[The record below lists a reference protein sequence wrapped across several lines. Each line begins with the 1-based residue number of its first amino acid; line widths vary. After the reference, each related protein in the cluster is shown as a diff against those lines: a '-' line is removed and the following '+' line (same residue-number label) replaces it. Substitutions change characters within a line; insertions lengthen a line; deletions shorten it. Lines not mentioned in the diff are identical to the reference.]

1 MKDITQFGA
10 LSERQ
15 TVKKFKDFEM
25 TTDTATGKIEII
37 KIKPN
42 APGSDNFGNGLT
54 EEVYMSRTPGEQIL
68 DKNGKYIKS
77 LDEYE
82 EGTAYIRNDGP
93 NTGDVYEEVSGV
105 TDDIFKEVGEK
116 IPEVIRK
123 GQADGGRTG
132 YNKGK
137 VVKQG
142 IEKLIKAGEGK
153 FTKAQYLIERIKN
166 TIKGSPDDKYV
177 QETFPGFIK
186 ELEANPDLAK
196 NENVFKQLSG
206 PLPENQQIVV
216 YGDDTLDFFTTSS
229 GPKNIKKLDQFMA
242 KHDLSRDKA
251 LEIMKMEP
259 NDQVMELT
267 KTKFMK
273 QKRTDNSTGGFIGYA
288 DGGPITSSGLNYL
301 MGEDDNVPGQLVSNT
316 DDGSR
321 PGYSGKDRR
330 IPLDKKNLDKA
341 NLKRVDDSVNELYT
355 KYGKEYVDNAAKE
368 WAKKSNL
375 EKNRIKKITNT
386 DLPLNEMQD
395 QVDRS
400 NFKVKFKDDIEK
412 YGEWNPD
419 RKSIQNKKLYPAS
432 STSNKMSFRSRI
444 FDALGRKDSPNYDL
458 PKLKAMQKNFAEY
471 DVLKKYLNKNFGIVT
486 ALDHPLDKA
495 TIETIMNASS
505 KDLINVNILEQ
516 NLNTSFKKTLNNK
529 YRQAMLDGNLDQKR
543 AVETIAKKFN
553 LNIGSVPDNQF
564 KAKQVGPFE
573 LNKIDKGVGSF
584 DKLNIKKEMLK
595 SLENA
600 SKLDTEWGNY
610 IKDNSDVFKTAG
622 INTNK
627 LKKPKNVENITKN
640 LPEIK
645 KYLNAT
651 VAKGGSKGKAAAQA
665 LAIIIGT
672 TGGAMA
678 GDDSEG
684 LSGTETAAIGG
695 GAAATLA
702 TKTGRKVLSNLLSV
716 AGVPASIAFNS
727 IYGIDPES
735 SFDRTILGAEAALA
749 PMVVKDAIRV
759 TDKIKNP
766 LLKKGAELLT
776 TGVPKYALKAA
787 RYASPIGIAS
797 LAGEAVYNVG
807 KLGYEDQ
814 KRFNALSPEEQM
826 FERAERR
833 QFANSI
839 EGS

>member
-1 MKDITQFGA
+1 MSNDYFKSKGWLTNYAQ
-10 LSERQ
+10 SEDSRGVWQ
-15 TVKKFKDFEM
+15 NYVKETEDRDARIMELVEVKRSEM
-25 TTDTATGKIEII
+25 
-37 KIKPN
+37 
-42 APGSDNFGNGLT
+42 DNFNTPDLDQGADSIL
-54 EEVYMSRTPGEQIL
+54 RPGE
-68 DKNGKYIKS
+68 
-77 LDEYE
+77 
-82 EGTAYIRNDGP
+82 
-93 NTGDVYEEVSGV
+93 
-105 TDDIFKEVGEK
+105 
-116 IPEVIRK
+116 
-123 GQADGGRTG
+123 
-132 YNKGK
+132 
-137 VVKQG
+137 
-142 IEKLIKAGEGK
+142 
-153 FTKAQYLIERIKN
+153 
-166 TIKGSPDDKYV
+166 
-177 QETFPGFIK
+177 
-186 ELEANPDLAK
+186 
-196 NENVFKQLSG
+196 
-206 PLPENQQIVV
+206 
-216 YGDDTLDFFTTSS
+216 TL
-229 GPKNIKKLDQFMA
+229 
-242 KHDLSRDKA
+242 
-251 LEIMKMEP
+251 
-259 NDQVMELT
+259 
-267 KTKFMK
+267 
-273 QKRTDNSTGGFIGYA
+273 
-288 DGGPITSSGLNYL
+288 
-301 MGEDDNVPGQLVSNT
+301 EDDFDVNFRKANAKGGIQQLVGNT

-321 PGYSGKDRR
+321 PGYRGKDRR

-341 NLKRVDDSVNELYT
+341 NLKNLDDSVNDLYT
-355 KYGKEYVDNAAKE
+355 KYGKEYVDNAAKG

-386 DLPLNEMQD
+386 DLPLNEMAD

-400 NFKVKFKDDIEK
+400 TFKVKFKKDMAEF
-412 YGEWNPD
+412 GEWDPD
-419 RKSIQNKKLYPAS
+419 RRSKKNIKNKLYPAS

-471 DVLKKYLNKNFGIVT
+471 DVLKKYLNKNFGIVM

-622 INTNK
+622 INTKK

-678 GDDSEG
+678 GDGSEG

-702 TKTGRKVLSNLLSV
+702 TKTGRKILGNLLNA
-716 AGVPASIAFNS
+716 AGLPLSLGINAAI
-727 IYGIDPES
+727 GIDPKS
-735 SFDRTILGAEAALA
+735 SVDRTILGTELALA
-749 PMVVKDAIRV
+749 PGMIKAATST

-766 LLKKGAELLT
+766 LLKKATQFAT
-776 TGVPKYALKAA
+776 TINPKYAMKAA
-787 RYASPIGIAS
+787 RIANPVGIAT
-797 LAGEAVYNVG
+797 LAGEAIYNVG
-807 KLGYEDQ
+807 KLGYDDQ

-826 FERAERR
+826 FERAQQK

-839 EGS
+839 KGSWYD

>member
-1 MKDITQFGA
+1 
-10 LSERQ
+10 
-15 TVKKFKDFEM
+15 
-25 TTDTATGKIEII
+25 
-37 KIKPN
+37 
-42 APGSDNFGNGLT
+42 
-54 EEVYMSRTPGEQIL
+54 
-68 DKNGKYIKS
+68 
-77 LDEYE
+77 
-82 EGTAYIRNDGP
+82 
-93 NTGDVYEEVSGV
+93 
-105 TDDIFKEVGEK
+105 
-116 IPEVIRK
+116 
-123 GQADGGRTG
+123 
-132 YNKGK
+132 
-137 VVKQG
+137 
-142 IEKLIKAGEGK
+142 
-153 FTKAQYLIERIKN
+153 
-166 TIKGSPDDKYV
+166 
-177 QETFPGFIK
+177 
-186 ELEANPDLAK
+186 
-196 NENVFKQLSG
+196 
-206 PLPENQQIVV
+206 
-216 YGDDTLDFFTTSS
+216 
-229 GPKNIKKLDQFMA
+229 
-242 KHDLSRDKA
+242 
-251 LEIMKMEP
+251 
-259 NDQVMELT
+259 
-267 KTKFMK
+267 
-273 QKRTDNSTGGFIGYA
+273 
-288 DGGPITSSGLNYL
+288 

-321 PGYSGKDRR
+321 PGYNGK
-330 IPLDKKNLDKA
+330 KLDKA
-341 NLKRVDDSVNELYT
+341 NEKRKMDSVNELYDKYT
-355 KYGKEYVDNAAKE
+355 KKVIDKAARE
-368 WAKKSNL
+368 WAEMSNL
-375 EKNRIKKITNT
+375 EVNRKTPLKIQNLDVMESGT
-386 DLPLNEMQD
+386 
-395 QVDRS
+395 DRS
-400 NFKVKFKDDIEK
+400 NFKVKFKKDIADF
-412 YGEWNPD
+412 GEWDPD
-419 RKSIQNKKLYPAS
+419 RRSKKNIKNKLYPGS

-471 DVLKKYLNKNFGIVT
+471 DLLKTYLYDNFNIVT

-553 LNIGSVPDNQF
+553 LNIGGVPDNQF

-695 GAAATLA
+695 AAAGTLA
-702 TKTGRKVLSNLLSV
+702 FKTSRKVLGNLLNA
-716 AGVPASIAFNS
+716 AGLPLSLGINAAI
-727 IYGIDPES
+727 GIDPKS
-735 SFDRTILGAEAALA
+735 SFDRTILAGELALA
-749 PMVVKDAIRV
+749 PGMIKAATST

-766 LLKKGAELLT
+766 LLKKAAQFAT
-776 TGVPKYALKAA
+776 TINPKYAMKAA
-787 RYASPIGIAS
+787 RFANPVGLAA

-826 FERAERR
+826 FERAEQR

-839 EGS
+839 KGS